1 MDSYHQSLAP
11 PLLIDKTHELLE
23 KLLAMK
29 KIILRHNTVLTFGEV
44 KPVLRFMVK
53 YGNIP
58 SISMAGG
65 VVCLALS
72 TILLAAG
79 SQSDVLGPEVWIAC
93 LLTMVGVVTLSLIP
107 TRSAFI

>member
-1 MDSYHQSLAP
+1 
-11 PLLIDKTHELLE
+11 
-23 KLLAMK
+23 
-29 KIILRHNTVLTFGEV
+29 
-44 KPVLRFMVK
+44 
-53 YGNIP
+53 
-58 SISMAGG
+58 MAGG